1 MIKGE
6 LAQSDTGRMSEDFLI
21 SKQRAQETSEQIK
34 GFYEQKFKKP
44 LWREYA
50 EVVAIALVSAI
61 LLRVF
66 VVSAYRVS
74 SSSMEDS
81 LLEGDY
87 IFVNKLAYKYREPK
101 FGDIV
106 VFEYPLNRERDYIKR
121 VAALPGQTVEI
132 IDKVLYIDGLVAEI
146 PPHSKNIDSKVL
158 AADLSN
164 RDNFGPQQIP
174 LGHIFVL
181 GDNRDDSRD
190 SRFWGLAPMD
200 HVKGRAIFVYWSWEP
215 LEDQMEWSFPYIH
228 VAAIKLGSALIGFPT
243 HTRWERLALA
253 L

>member
-6 LAQSDTGRMSEDFLI
+6 LAQSDIGRMSEDFLI
-21 SKQRAQETSEQIK
+21 RDQKAKETSNQIK
-34 GFYEQKFKKP
+34 EYYERKHLKP

-81 LLEGDY
+81 LIEGDY
-87 IFVNKLAYKYREPK
+87 IFVNKLAFKYREPK
-101 FGDIV
+101 SGDIV

-132 IDKVLYIDGLVAEI
+132 IDKVLYVDGLVANI
-146 PPHSKNIDSKVL
+146 PPHSKNIDGNVL
-158 AADLSN
+158 SADLSN
-164 RDNFGPQQIP
+164 RDNFGPVQIP
-174 LGHIFVL
+174 LGHIFAL

-190 SRFWGLAPMD
+190 SRFWGLVPMD
-200 HVKGRAIFVYWSWEP
+200 HLKGRAIFVYWSWEP
-215 LEDQMEWSFPYIH
+215 DVNEMEWAFPYIH
-228 VAAIKLGSALIGFPT
+228 VAALRLGSAIIGFPT
-243 HTRWERLALA
+243 RTRWERLALT